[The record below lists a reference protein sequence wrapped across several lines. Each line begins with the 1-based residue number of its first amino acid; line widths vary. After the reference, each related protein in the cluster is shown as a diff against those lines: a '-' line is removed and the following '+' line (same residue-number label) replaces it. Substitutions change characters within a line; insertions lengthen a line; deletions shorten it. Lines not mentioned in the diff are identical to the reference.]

1 MVKSQTSQYISA
13 LQDTCGN
20 SWSHFYV
27 YSSYH
32 IDLRCVGLFHNC
44 VSNMLRKRD
53 GSSSP
58 SIPTSQIFLKF
69 SCHNDEVDREI

>member
-20 SWSHFYV
+20 SWNHSYV

-32 IDLRCVGLFHNC
+32 IELRCVGLFHKQVVIFNSLHYHGWAC
-44 VSNMLRKRD
+44 DVVV
-53 GSSSP
+53 
-58 SIPTSQIFLKF
+58 SQIHWEKEMDQVLHQF
-69 SCHNDEVDREI
+69 